1 MNMNRYIKVL
11 CFATLFAA
19 ACFTALAV
27 RAETTYNGANPDDV
41 ATWNTATA
49 TKLTVEEN
57 DSVAITNGEFELV
70 AGVPSFGEGSTFKI
84 LDGAK
89 LFATNSARQFA
100 LTADNSRILMD
111 GGYLA
116 MSIGSGSG
124 SSHKGLF
131 VDTASNCRWDLSNGS
146 TISVS
151 GYWGFPQMSGSNNV
165 ICVVNSTNYFP
176 DSSHLARSMKFY
188 KAEDCVWSFT
198 NAYLSSFSIAFG
210 NPGDQRSGYKIDIY
224 NGYARRNRLI
234 FHDSIA
240 TLANELGLSLGSQ
253 SEGFTNE
260 SFSNRVEVTGTS
272 GSVTLKCIKMQGF
285 ADVFRMEGGTL
296 SIEGLQSYMNGTNNR
311 FENAGGTVKIH
322 NDGLALLE
330 VGRGNVFSNC
340 GGTWDKPIVV
350 NGVSNHVELS
360 SGTISGAVELD
371 GSTNLYVQT
380 GGTASGATTVGGMAN
395 RLEMAAGTRT
405 GSVTASGTNGVVSLS
420 GGVYN
425 ANISLAMESN
435 SFFVDGGAVTSR
447 VFIAGTGNTLAI
459 GAGAELYNDVSGAT
473 KVNGL
478 SFTSATNCTLVVSNG
493 TFTSRTS
500 LAGTSGSKPAWWINC
515 PGSAIEFRGR
525 TPSFVFPWNGSYY
538 HPMYIGMS
546 NATYPES
553 SPLPDPVRL
562 RFVPPA
568 ENFAAAP
575 IRNTTSTTS
584 TKGNYCIR
592 VYGNAVIEVSDKE
605 IPRSE
610 RTRKIRVPLMYC
622 RNSFGG
628 MLQDETRMEQINAG
642 AILPERAKL
651 VYDQSTKTLYCELPS
666 LGGLIFVLR

>member
-116 MSIGSGSG
+116 MSLGSVSG

-151 GYWGFPQMSGSNNV
+151 GYYGWPQMSGSNNV
-165 ICVVNSTNYFP
+165 ISVVNSTNYFP
-176 DSSHLARSMKFY
+176 TSSHVARSMKFY
-188 KAEDCVWSFT
+188 KAEDCVWSLT

-210 NPGDQRSGYKIDIY
+210 NPGDQSSSSYQTASY

-240 TLANELGLSLGSQ
+240 TLANKLGLSLGSQ
-253 SEGFTNE
+253 KEGFTNE

-272 GSVTLKCIKMQGF
+272 GSVTLKCIKMRGF

-296 SIEGLQSYMNGTNNR
+296 SIESSQSYMNGTNNR

-322 NDGLALLE
+322 DDGLALLE

-340 GGTWDKPIVV
+340 GGTWSKQIVV
-350 NGVSNHVELS
+350 NGVSNSVELT
-360 SGTISGAVELD
+360 SGTISGAVTLE
-371 GSTNLYVQT
+371 GGTNLYTQT
-380 GGTASGATTVGGMAN
+380 GGTADGATTVGGTTN
-395 RLEMAAGTRT
+395 RLEMAGGTRT
-405 GSVTASGTNGVVSLS
+405 GDVTLNGTNGVFRLS
-420 GGVYN
+420 GGLFTAALTMNGVS
-425 ANISLAMESN
+425 NIYEHVSGVSTG
-435 SFFVDGGAVTSR
+435 DVT
-447 VFIAGTGNTLAI
+447 VAGFGNTLYFKGGTHWGQYRAALRFTENTTNNTVVI
-459 GAGAELYNDVSGAT
+459 DDAE
-473 KVNGL
+473 
-478 SFTSATNCTLVVSNG
+478 FIHHG
-493 TFTSRTS
+493 TFGKSYS
-500 LAGTSGSKPAWWINC
+500 SGNGYPYTNSPNC
-515 PGSAIEFRGR
+515 AIEFRGAAPKFR
-525 TPSFVFPWNGSYY
+525 VTSSKQAANSTPNHTVNLGRGTE
-538 HPMYIGMS
+538 PMQ
-546 NATYPES
+546 
-553 SPLPDPVRL
+553 DPVRL
-562 RFVPPA
+562 RFVLPETPY
-568 ENFAAAP
+568 EEAP
-575 IRNTTSTTS
+575 FRSE
-584 TKGNYCIR
+584 
-592 VYGNAVIEVSDKE
+592 VYSHWVVLDGNAVIEVDDSNLPKSHGKL
-605 IPRSE
+605 RY
-610 RTRKIRVPLMYC
+610 PLIYDDYNFHA
-622 RNSFGG
+622 NST
-628 MLQDETRMEQINAG
+628 LSINVESLNAVN
-642 AILPERAKL
+642 RALGTIGENMTL
-651 VYDQSTKTLYCELPS
+651 VRDGKTLYVEIKS
-666 LGGLIFVLR
+666 SGGFVLVVR